1 MINMT
6 IDLKSLPKSQ
16 KLMLMED
23 LWRDL
28 SASDDVESPP
38 WHEEELIK
46 TEADY
51 AAGKVESLD
60 WEDSKKQLRS
70 MFE

>member
-1 MINMT
+1 
-6 IDLKSLPKSQ
+6 
-16 KLMLMED
+16 MLMEE

-28 SASDDVESPP
+28 SASDDVESPS
-38 WHEEELIK
+38 WHEEELRK
-46 TEADY
+46 TEVEY

-70 MFE
+70 LFE

>member
-1 MINMT
+1 MT

-28 SASDDVESPP
+28 NASGDVESPS
-38 WHEEELIK
+38 WHEEELRQ

-51 AAGKVESLD
+51 AAGKIESLD